1 MRIYDYDTFLM
12 QKEKVTKIKIKDWA
26 DVNNKTVYN
35 EDYIFWGK
43 EVDVTY
49 KKEIVYIVNKSS
61 FDTFS
66 LIGSTSFYD
75 TVEYVE
81 INSGLELEVE

>member
-12 QKEKVTKIKIKDWA
+12 QKENVTRIKIKDWSN
-26 DVNNKTVYN
+26 VNNNSVYN
-35 EDYIFWGK
+35 EDYIYWGK

-61 FDTFS
+61 TDTFS
-66 LIGSTSFYD
+66 LIGSMSFYD